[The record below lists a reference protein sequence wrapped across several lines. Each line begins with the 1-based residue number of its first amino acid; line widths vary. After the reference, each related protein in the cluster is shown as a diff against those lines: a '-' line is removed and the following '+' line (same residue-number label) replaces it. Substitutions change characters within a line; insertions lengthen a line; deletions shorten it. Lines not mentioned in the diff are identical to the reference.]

1 MSKADDDISL
11 IVASGELIKDLGSAY
26 EQGLV
31 NDVTFTFPD
40 GGKLCAN
47 KTLLA
52 VRSDFFASMFF
63 GGFKDT
69 YESEIEFK
77 SCNSEIFKQILDY
90 LWSGNIDL
98 KTLSLPVLLNL
109 METSRLLC
117 LDTLYTGI
125 ENFIILKIDGSN
137 FNHDEWLEALDFAV
151 LNKFDNLL
159 ACVLLNVD
167 KSFDKVMES
176 PRFKTLTE
184 SSILSILMHETRTF
198 EETYFFKAFL
208 IWIENKKNLDVE
220 VKSRMVETF
229 DLKKFSKSFLLS
241 SVRKTG
247 FFSEAAIL
255 DVLEVKV
262 ADAMQKYEETIS
274 QLHHTQVDLQ
284 NVQSELVSTQ
294 CELQDSEV
302 KLQNVRSQLLKVITG
317 VKGELRDTKLE
328 LQNVKSQHSTV
339 KVEGI
344 LVQSKLRRTES
355 DLLEI
360 KEELQETKEELQETK
375 EELQDVQS
383 QLENAQKNLQG
394 SQSAFQN
401 VQSHLET
408 TRYDLQQSQ
417 AAFQNV
423 QSHLANTQYE
433 LHSTQAALQNVQME
447 LHNLRG
453 RSFII

>member
-1 MSKADDDISL
+1 LIHFYKRMSKADDDNSL

-31 NDVTFTFPD
+31 NDITFTFPD

-63 GGFKDT
+63 GGFKDM

-77 SCNSEIFKQILDY
+77 SCNSEVFKQILDY
-90 LWSGNIDL
+90 LWIGNIDL
-98 KTLSLPVLLNL
+98 KTLSLQVLLNL

-125 ENFIILKIDGSN
+125 ENFIILKIDGSS

-151 LNKFDNLL
+151 LNKFDNLS

-167 KSFDKVMES
+167 KSFDKVVES

-198 EETYFFKAFL
+198 EETYVFKAFL
-208 IWIENKKNLDVE
+208 IWMENKENLDVE

-247 FFSEAAIL
+247 YFSEAAIL

-262 ADAMQKYEETIS
+262 ADAMQKYEDTIS
-274 QLHHTQVDLQ
+274 QLHHTQVGLQ
-284 NVQSELVSTQ
+284 NVQSELVSTL
-294 CELQDSEV
+294 CELQDSEAE
-302 KLQNVRSQLLKVITG
+302 LQNVRSQLLKVITG

-328 LQNVKSQHSTV
+328 LQNVRSQHSSIQ
-339 KVEGI
+339 VESI
-344 LVQSKLRRTES
+344 LAQSKLRRTES
-355 DLLEI
+355 DLQKS
-360 KEELQETKEELQETK
+360 KEELK
-375 EELQDVQS
+375 DVQS
-383 QLENAQKNLQG
+383 QLEDAQKNLQG
-394 SQSAFQN
+394 SRASFQN
-401 VQSHLET
+401 VQSHLNT
-408 TRYDLQQSQ
+408 TRYDLQQSHS
-417 AAFQNV
+417 AFQTV
-423 QSHLANTQYE
+423 QSQLANTQYE
-433 LHSTQAALQNVQME
+433 LHSTQAALQNAQME
-447 LHNLRG
+447 LQNLRG
-453 RSFII
+453 RRSRRGYHNWY